1 MVTKRQTGKIID
13 DDIDALFKL
22 PLAEFIGARKSL
34 AARLKQEGHADE
46 ADRVKALVKPP
57 VSVWAV
63 NQLYWNHRD
72 EFERLLAAGQR
83 FRRAH
88 SARSGKAAELNE
100 ALEARR
106 AALDHL
112 SDLASALLRDAG
124 HSPTLDT
131 MRRIATTLEAMS
143 AYAALPDDQAA
154 GRLTK
159 DLDPPGFESLA
170 PFIRA
175 VPTTRTVE
183 PARIS
188 PASKSAGATTKA
200 RPNVA
205 TIKEARRGAETRQ
218 AKVAAAKATLQ
229 DAKKSLAEA
238 RARAHKLEVAQTKA
252 DVEAKRAEKQKH
264 EAEARYKEAITASTE
279 AALRAQ
285 NTAREVERAAR
296 AVDDAE
302 RAVERASK
310 ELESLIRESP

>member
-1 MVTKRQTGKIID
+1 MVTKRQTGKMID

-100 ALEARR
+100 ALEDRR

-175 VPTTRTVE
+175 VPTTRRSEEKVSSPRKASATASTAK
-183 PARIS
+183 P
-188 PASKSAGATTKA
+188 PASST
-200 RPNVA
+200 N
-205 TIKEARRGAETRQ
+205 KEARQVENARQ
-218 AKVAAAKATLQ
+218 ARLAAAKAAVQ
-229 DAKKSLAEA
+229 NAKKTLVEA
-238 RARAHKLEVAQTKA
+238 RTKA
-252 DVEAKRAEKQKH
+252 R
-264 EAEARYKEAITASTE
+264 TLE
-279 AALRAQ
+279 AAQKKA
-285 NTAREVERAAR
+285 
-296 AVDDAE
+296 DAE
-302 RAVERASK
+302 VK
-310 ELESLIRESP
+310 